1 MFTFK
6 QITET
11 NGIDINNLKNS
22 RQNSYAWSMAEL
34 GNYIYVGTSRNMISS
49 LTTAFTESP
58 NLAPSLVTG
67 SDNNAEIWRYK
78 KDGSCPWEK
87 VFKASSKDKI
97 YGFRAM
103 ITHKSN
109 NSCAI
114 YAASMGEKV
123 YVFKSTDGVHWKK
136 INTSNVSGRSSRAFA
151 SFNGKLYM
159 ATLEE
164 GIGGNVPY
172 LYSSKDPEFELFKL
186 VINPKS
192 KGFIPNNNPIGGID
206 DLSVFN
212 NRLYLSIGNSDGA
225 EVWRSNN
232 CNPKNNDWTLV
243 AYKGFGDA
251 LNTNIMSTGVFKDH
265 LYVAVTKRF
274 PLSLFVPLS
283 FDLIRIDKNDCWEIV
298 VGGKPIIPSCPST
311 GVRNKSLS
319 GFNSGFNN
327 FFNVYGWQI
336 KEFKGNLVI
345 TTYDS
350 STNIRTFI
358 TGFEYNKEDYIKN
371 FGYENYNRLLNSYK
385 KIYKLLCKYNYPKGF
400 DIYTSKDGL
409 NFSPVILD
417 GLNDPNNY
425 GGRTLLVSSENKL
438 YVGTANPFLGLEV
451 WEADYNNSNK
461 YCSNNEIHEYF
472 SNLKKLN
479 KELLALYPE
488 LMDVLQRTFPAFQ

>member
-11 NGIDINNLKNS
+11 NGIDINDLKNA

-49 LTTAFTESP
+49 FNTAFTESP
-58 NLAPSLVTG
+58 NLPPSLVTG
-67 SDNNAEIWRYK
+67 LDNNAEIWRYK

-87 VFKASSKDKI
+87 VFKTNPNDKI

-109 NSCAI
+109 KSCAI

-123 YVFKSTDGVHWKK
+123 YVFKSIDGVHFKK
-136 INTSNVSGRSSRAFA
+136 VNTSNVSGTSSRAFA
-151 SFNGKLYM
+151 SFNGRLYM

-164 GIGGNVPY
+164 GIGGNSPY
-172 LYSSKDPEFELFKL
+172 LYESKDPEYEPFKL
-186 VINPKS
+186 VINSNS
-192 KGFIPNNNPIGGID
+192 KEFIANDNPNGAID

-212 NRLYLSIGNSDGA
+212 NRLYLSTGTSDGA
-225 EVWRSNN
+225 EIWRSNN
-232 CNPKNNDWTLV
+232 TNPKNNDWTLV
-243 AYKGFGDA
+243 ADKGFGDS
-251 LNTNIMSTGVFKDH
+251 LNTNIMSTGVFKDY
-265 LYVAVTKRF
+265 LYVAVTKKF

-283 FDLIRIDKNDCWEIV
+283 FDLIRIDKNDNWEVV

-311 GVRNKSLS
+311 GMRNKSLS
-319 GFNSGFNN
+319 GFNSGFNSL
-327 FFNVYGWQI
+327 FNIYGWQI
-336 KEFKGNLVI
+336 KEFKDNLVI

-358 TGFEYNKEDYIKN
+358 TSFEYNKEAYIKS
-371 FGYENYNRLLNSYK
+371 FGYENYIKLLNSYK
-385 KIYKLLCKYNYPKGF
+385 KIYKLLCKFNYPKGF

-425 GGRTLLVSSENKL
+425 GGRTLLLSCENKL

-451 WEADYNNSNK
+451 WEADYNNFNK
-461 YCSNNEIHEYF
+461 YCSNNEIKSYF
-472 SNLKKLN
+472 SNLSKLN

-488 LMDVLQRTFPAFQ
+488 LMDVLQKTFPAFQ